1 MKISNDQFNI
11 YFQKIIQRNKDIKR
25 LNYYEFNFI
34 LIDIIICNYIIIKQN
49 KIYFQ
54 LLSMKLLYLI

>member
-54 LLSMKLLYLI
+54 LLSMKLIYLI

>member
-11 YFQKIIQRNKDIKR
+11 YFQKIIQRNKHIKR

-54 LLSMKLLYLI
+54 LLSMKLIYLI

>member
-54 LLSMKLLYLI
+54 LLSMKLIYFI